1 MKKKVRKIQMS
12 RLDATFKDIL
22 ELYQAI
28 GKIRLSNNRFD
39 IQVNITEYK
48 SLPDVK
54 EVQDE

>member
-1 MKKKVRKIQMS
+1 MS
-12 RLDATFKDIL
+12 RLNATFKDIL
-22 ELYQAI
+22 ELHQAI

-39 IQVNITEYK
+39 TQVNITEYK